1 MAQLVLPIRAGAFAA
16 PLMTQSKRTKYR
28 WLTPAILLFLV
39 FAVFSEI
46 PQHGFVQ
53 WDDDINIYGNPHH
66 GGLSWHRIQWMFSDT
81 HYVLYYAPLSWL
93 TLSAIYEVFGLNP
106 FGYHLTSLLLH
117 GTNAVLSY
125 YLLRAL
131 LSCRRSIEDQPDPTA
146 LSFASGIG
154 AAIWALHPLRVEPV
168 AWATGISYLLAGF
181 FALSSTLCFLH
192 ARTSAEGRRGWL
204 VGSVGLFACSVLS
217 YPATMALPFAFL
229 IFDLTMAKL
238 PESAPPEVTPPVQT
252 NTWLTMLPF
261 CLISAGVLCFTLYR
275 RGEAAGLWHPPAGL
289 DQFGIRERIMQGF
302 YVWAWYLCKEILPL
316 SLAPV
321 YTRLVSFHATDW
333 PFVASAILILGI
345 SIFLFA
351 RMKQSKSAL
360 ALWLTYLVLLIPLLG
375 LTEHPHNTADRYSY
389 IASLAVSVAIGWILL
404 RSYAKPKY
412 WAWAKLCSCALLL
425 CLGSVSFVQAR
436 TWRDSITLFSHVLTT
451 IGSHSYRA
459 DIQMRLGAA
468 FAQSGNLDAAESNL
482 RASLQIDPRRF
493 ETHAHL
499 AAVLAKR
506 DRVADALLEYNA
518 ALAVNPQY
526 TGGLVQKGAL
536 LYRQGET
543 TLAIQALR
551 DALARDPKRSDAME
565 RLAWVRATDPDPAQR
580 NGQEALSL
588 ALAAAKLS
596 KYEDRNVVRT
606 LSAAYA
612 ETGHFDLAIEAGER
626 ALAVSEL
633 LTDHKLALQIQ
644 QMLGTFKRGEPF
656 RNHDILR
663 TASPE
668 SAEAAGPPQ

>member
-1 MAQLVLPIRAGAFAA
+1 
-16 PLMTQSKRTKYR
+16 MTQSKTTNYR
-28 WLTPAILLFLV
+28 WLAPAILLFLV
-39 FAVFSEI
+39 FTVFSEI
-46 PQHGFVQ
+46 PQHAFVQ
-53 WDDDINIYGNPHH
+53 WDDDINIYGNPHN

-93 TLSAIYEVFGLNP
+93 TLSAIYELFGLNP

-117 GTNAVLSY
+117 GTNALLSY

-131 LSCRRSIEDQPDPTA
+131 LSRRRSSEDQPNPTA

-192 ARTSAEGRRGWL
+192 ARTSAGGRRAWL
-204 VGSVGLFACSVLS
+204 VASVALFACSVLS

-229 IFDLTMAKL
+229 ILDQTTPK
-238 PESAPPEVTPPVQT
+238 PPDNTEAPPVAVQT
-252 NTWLTMLPF
+252 NTWPNTWLTILPF
-261 CLISAGVLCFTLYR
+261 FLISAAALSFTLYR

-289 DQFGIRERIMQGF
+289 DQFGILERIMQAF

-333 PFVASAILILGI
+333 PFIVSAILIPAI

-351 RMKQSKSAL
+351 RRKQSKSAL

-389 IASLAVSVAIGWILL
+389 LASLVLSLAIGWILL
-404 RSYAKPKY
+404 RIHAKPQY
-412 WAWAKLCSCALLL
+412 WTWAKLCSCALLV
-425 CLGSVSFVQAR
+425 CLGSVSFLQAR
-436 TWRDSITLFSHVLTT
+436 TWRDSITLFSHLLKT
-451 IGSHSYRA
+451 IGPHPYRA

-468 FAQSGNLDAAESNL
+468 FAQSGKLDPAESNL

-499 AAVLAKR
+499 AGVLAKR
-506 DRVADALLEYNA
+506 DRLADALTEYNA
-518 ALAVNPQY
+518 ALMLNPQY
-526 TGGLVQKGAL
+526 IGGLVQKGAL

-543 TLAIQALR
+543 TLAIQAFH
-551 DALARDPKRSDAME
+551 DTLARDPKRSDAME
-565 RLAWVRATDPDPAQR
+565 RLAWVRATDPDTAQR
-580 NGQEALSL
+580 DGQEALSL

-596 KYEDRNVVRT
+596 KYEDRNIVRT

-626 ALAVSEL
+626 ALAVSTL
-633 LTDHKLALQIQ
+633 LADHKLALQVQ
-644 QMLGTFKRGEPF
+644 QMLGSFKRGEPF

-663 TASPE
+663 TTSPA
-668 SAEAAGPPQ
+668 SAEAAGPKQ

>member
-1 MAQLVLPIRAGAFAA
+1 
-16 PLMTQSKRTKYR
+16 MTQSKRTNYR
-28 WLTPAILLFLV
+28 WLAPSILLFLV

-66 GGLSWHRIQWMFSDT
+66 GGLSWHRIRWMFSDT

-93 TLSAIYEVFGLNP
+93 TLSAIYEFFGLNP
-106 FGYHLTSLLLH
+106 FGYHLASLLLH
-117 GTNAVLSY
+117 GANAVLSY

-131 LSCRRSIEDQPDPTA
+131 LSRRRSIEDQPNPTA
-146 LSFASGIG
+146 LSFAAGVG

-181 FALSSTLCFLH
+181 FALSSTLCFWRV
-192 ARTSAEGRRGWL
+192 RTNAEGRRAWL
-204 VGSVGLFACSVLS
+204 VGSVGLFACSVIS

-229 IFDLTMAKL
+229 ILDRATPKP
-238 PESAPPEVTPPVQT
+238 PESKEEAPSAAIQT
-252 NTWLTMLPF
+252 NTWLTILPF
-261 CLISAGVLCFTLYR
+261 CLISAGVLSFTLYR
-275 RGEAAGLWHPPAGL
+275 RGEAAGLWHPPVGL
-289 DQFGIRERIMQGF
+289 DQFGVIERIMQAF
-302 YVWAWYLCKEILPL
+302 YVWSWYVCKEVLPL

-321 YTRLVSFHATDW
+321 YTRLVSFQATDW
-333 PFVASAILILGI
+333 AFVVSAILIVGV

-351 RMKQSKSAL
+351 RMKQWKSAL
-360 ALWLTYLVLLIPLLG
+360 ALWLTYLVLLVPLLG

-389 IASLAVSVAIGWILL
+389 IASLVLSVAIGWILL
-404 RSYAKPKY
+404 RIYAKPQY
-412 WAWAKLCSCALLL
+412 GTWARLCSCAVVV
-425 CLGSVSFVQAR
+425 CLGSMSFAQAR
-436 TWRDSITLFSHVLTT
+436 TWRDSITLFSHVLNT
-451 IGSHSYRA
+451 IGSHPYRA

-468 FAQSGNLDAAESNL
+468 FAQSGKLDPAESNL

-493 ETHAHL
+493 QTHAHL

-506 DRVADALLEYNA
+506 DRLADALIEYNA
-518 ALAVNPQY
+518 ALELNPQY
-526 TGGLVQKGAL
+526 IGGLVQKGVL

-543 TLAIQALR
+543 TLAIQAFR
-551 DALARDPKRSDAME
+551 DALARDPKRADAME

-596 KYEDRNVVRT
+596 KHEDRNMVRT

-612 ETGHFDLAIEAGER
+612 ETGLFDLAIEAGER
-626 ALAVSEL
+626 ALGVSML
-633 LTDHKLALQIQ
+633 LADHSLTLQLQ
-644 QMLGTFKRGEPF
+644 QMLQSFKRREAF
-656 RNHDILR
+656 RNGDILR
-663 TASPE
+663 IASPA
-668 SAEAAGPPQ
+668 SAEAAGPAQ